1 MKSKFRATTLF
12 ALLILAG
19 CNREPKSTAIVLSEK
34 IPRDLVIVLGRD
46 ICFGFCPAYKLTIS
60 ANGSV
65 EFEGRHYV
73 KKKGIFKSII
83 YREQLKHLVSEIEK
97 AMYFTLRDRYVIKD
111 DGCYTDVVDTPSV
124 KTSITIAGKTKSVEH
139 QHGCKGPLGIDQLT
153 ALEDKI
159 DEVVNSSRW
168 FDENNQ

>member
-1 MKSKFRATTLF
+1 MSDCAMNSNFRTTALFTLLVFTGSK
-12 ALLILAG
+12 
-19 CNREPKSTAIVLSEK
+19 REPSPTAVSIVE
-34 IPRDLVIVLGRD
+34 IP
-46 ICFGFCPAYKLTIS
+46 
-60 ANGSV
+60 N
-65 EFEGRHYV
+65 
-73 KKKGIFKSII
+73 
-83 YREQLKHLVSEIEK
+83 
-97 AMYFTLRDRYVIKD
+97 VIKD

>member
-1 MKSKFRATTLF
+1 MNSNFRTTALF
-12 ALLILAG
+12 ILLVFTG
-19 CNREPKSTAIVLSEK
+19 CNREPSPTAVSIEG
-34 IPRDLVIVLGRD
+34 IPRDLVIVLERG
-46 ICFGFCPAYKLTIS
+46 ICFGTCPVYKLTIS

-73 KKKGIFKSII
+73 KKKGMIRTTIS
-83 YREQLKHLVSEIEK
+83 REQLKDLVAEFEK
-97 AMYFTLRDRYVIKD
+97 ARYFTFQDRYGIKE
-111 DGCYTDVVDTPSV
+111 DGCNTDVVDTPRV

>member
-1 MKSKFRATTLF
+1 MNSNFRTTALF
-12 ALLILAG
+12 TLLVFTG
-19 CNREPKSTAIVLSEK
+19 CNREPSPTAVSIEE
-34 IPRDLVIVLGRD
+34 IPSDLVIVLERG
-46 ICFGFCPAYKLTIS
+46 ICFGTCPVYKLTIS

-73 KKKGIFKSII
+73 KKKGIVKAII

-97 AMYFTLRDRYVIKD
+97 AMYFTLRDRYVIKE
-111 DGCYTDVVDTPSV
+111 DGCNTDVVDTPSV

-159 DEVVNSSRW
+159 DEVVNSSQW